1 MLSSHFSI
9 HLISV
14 PVDFVFLFL
23 FLYVGTLILI
33 DLLNPLF
40 FYTFYFSTLFVKK
53 GHDGEESF
61 KFKTA
66 DDQVIEWLDRAIEM
80 GAVSNI
86 EMGEVFLVPSI
97 A

>member
-1 MLSSHFSI
+1 
-9 HLISV
+9 
-14 PVDFVFLFL
+14 
-23 FLYVGTLILI
+23 
-33 DLLNPLF
+33 
-40 FYTFYFSTLFVKK
+40 LFVKK